1 MNASEIYWNGMFGI
15 VALYKDSNDDFFVK
29 FKSPCS
35 VCFNVYDYLTRK
47 KEIDPIE
54 KLGEAEKREIWNKT
68 SGTMEERIKQ
78 SKAIYL
84 MRVVRNVYKKD

>member
-1 MNASEIYWNGMFGI
+1 MIPSEIYWNGMMAI
-15 VALYKDSNDDFFVK
+15 VALYYNTEDDFFVK

-54 KLGEAEKREIWNKT
+54 KLGEEEKREIWNKT
-68 SGTMEERIKQ
+68 KGTREERIKQ

-84 MRVVRNVYKKD
+84 MRVVRNIYKKD